1 MLMLMVNMTPKQYR
15 SAQSDLKFLF
25 KRSALMNE
33 YQGFKSYGLFES
45 LRREIRTPSGM
56 KVCLSDK
63 AKISFDRLSAIIEQ
77 VVPSRSLVELDD
89 IYAACKVVLGRWY
102 ESEIDGD
109 SNRFLGD
116 VEGEIS
122 GLISIHDYYTG
133 LSGLNLQGMSEFKFG
148 DVTVHKPKPELIN
161 STVGRDSVL
170 ELAWRE
176 MNHGLWVATRI
187 KGSPAYAERRFFE
200 LVRSSCGVLAVAFS
214 TCLERGGLGVR
225 LIPNVEGRYKPG
237 TVTWFSV
244 NSSSNALSLKSSFD
258 GLQCLDFPNE
268 SAESLSICEWFV
280 ELVRISQLHTG
291 NDAEKAVLRGLY
303 WLFDAQADNTL
314 EMKFVKYW
322 SCIECIFSL
331 DKGKV
336 TQQVRRGVL
345 ALLCYYRYKPYS
357 AEMWGSLNRRIAS
370 LYDLRSLAVHDAQHG
385 HITHQDVIDV
395 SKWAAFILM
404 EVSMMISKGME
415 TRVQLKREVDCI
427 HEFHASRDVATP
439 ET

>member
-1 MLMLMVNMTPKQYR
+1 MLMMNMTPKQYR
-15 SAQSDLKFLF
+15 SAQADLKLLF

-33 YQGFKSYGLFES
+33 YQGFKSYGFFES

-63 AKISFDRLSAIIEQ
+63 AKISFDRLSAIVEQ
-77 VVPSRSLVELDD
+77 IVPSRSLVELDD
-89 IYAACKVVLGRWY
+89 IYTACKVVLGRWY

-109 SNRFLGD
+109 LNRFLDD

-122 GLISIHDYYTG
+122 GLVSVHDYYTA
-133 LSGLNLQGMSEFKFG
+133 LSGLNLQGLSEFKFG
-148 DVTVHKPKPELIN
+148 GVTVHKPKPELIN

-170 ELAWRE
+170 ELAWEE
-176 MNHGLWVATRI
+176 MNRGLWITTRI
-187 KGSPAYAERRFFE
+187 MGSPAYAERRFFE
-200 LVRSSCGVLAVAFS
+200 LVRSSCGALAVAFS

-225 LIPNVEGRYKPG
+225 LNPNVEGRYKPG

-244 NSSSNALSLKSSFD
+244 NSSSNTLSLRSTFE
-258 GLQCLDFPNE
+258 GLQCLAFSKED
-268 SAESLSICEWFV
+268 AESLSTCEWFN
-280 ELVRISQLHTG
+280 EIVRISQLHTG

-303 WLFDAQADNTL
+303 WLFDAQADNAL

-322 SCIECIFSL
+322 SCIECMFSL

-345 ALLCYYRYKPYS
+345 ALLCYYRYRPYKT
-357 AEMWGSLNRRIAS
+357 EEWGSLSRRIVS

-385 HITHQDVIDV
+385 HVTHQDVIDA
-395 SKWAAFILM
+395 SRWAAFILM

-415 TRVQLKREVDCI
+415 TRVQLKREVDYI
-427 HEFHASRDVATP
+427 HELHESRAVTTS
-439 ET
+439 EN